1 MRRNRANGLLGYADD
16 ARLLIVNADDF
27 GMSES
32 VNKAVLRSI
41 KQGVA
46 RSTSLMVPWPGAAQ
60 ARQILRENPEIDFG
74 VHLGVICDMPGY
86 RWGSVAP
93 DETVPSLVD
102 ESGRFYGLD
111 RRAQFVERAKLDEL
125 EVEFRAQI
133 EAVVSAGLRPT
144 HLDWH
149 CLADGGRRDVFQV
162 TLGLAL
168 RVALGPGRHTAHQP
182 RGKAGA
188 GRGSEL
194 LARRCA
200 ATGARAD
207 GRRGDRPGWRRAT
220 PADCGPDHL
229 PKRLSRAGVGPGHQ
243 PRWSLSRKLEELV
256 DAGPR
261 AARRRCLHQS
271 SRGATSGFQLHRELV
286 QPVAPALLDRDAV
299 AGKVRTC
306 QACEER
312 WGGGGLSYDPIAA
325 TRLRKRVKVTICKLA
340 ATSKIYTRA
349 SDRERSQGSLPG
361 GQNE

>member
-74 VHLGVICDMPGY
+74 VHLSVICDMPGY

-111 RRAQFVERAKLDEL
+111 RRAQFVERAKFDEL

-149 CLADGGRRDVFQV
+149 CLADGGRHDVFQM
-162 TLGLAL
+162 TLGLARKHGLAL
-168 RVALGPGRHTAHQP
+168 RVHSRPWIPKLQSHGLPTNDHDVLDSYSLDPVGKSRRYVQMLRDLPFGLTEWAVHPALDGAELREMEPDSWQVRHTDYEFLVSAEARETIQEE
-182 RGKAGA
+182 
-188 GRGSEL
+188 SVIL
-194 LARRCA
+194 LSHEPLRQVWA
-200 ATGARAD
+200 AN
-207 GRRGDRPGWRRAT
+207 
-220 PADCGPDHL
+220 DH
-229 PKRLSRAGVGPGHQ
+229 
-243 PRWSLSRKLEELV
+243 
-256 DAGPR
+256 
-261 AARRRCLHQS
+261 
-271 SRGATSGFQLHRELV
+271 
-286 QPVAPALLDRDAV
+286 AL
-299 AGKVRTC
+299 
-306 QACEER
+306 
-312 WGGGGLSYDPIAA
+312 
-325 TRLRKRVKVTICKLA
+325 
-340 ATSKIYTRA
+340 
-349 SDRERSQGSLPG
+349 
-361 GQNE
+361 